1 MTFPFFIAKRYLFS
15 RSSQNAIN
23 IINMVALAV
32 VIVAS
37 AALFV
42 VLAGFSGLKTF
53 GLSFSNAFDPDLKVV
68 PAQGKLLR
76 ASATEFNSLEEVEGV
91 ASFTKIIQERVL
103 LNYKQKNAIVYL
115 KGVDAAYTQ
124 VIPIANSI
132 PYGQWLDTQSSQVIS
147 GYGVA
152 NRLGLGVLEYG
163 DRLEIIVPKPGKGS
177 ITNSQRPFE
186 SKLVVTSGVYAISEE
201 IDNNYILSDIDLARS
216 LLKLEPNEFSAI
228 EIKVLPEANLGEVSA
243 QIENIFKGPVLVKD
257 RQQQNE
263 AIYKMLNTENIAI
276 YLIFTL
282 VLIIALFNVVGS
294 IIMMI
299 LDKKKNARTLHSLGA
314 TVTEIR
320 KIFFQLGMLLTSIG
334 GLVGVSIGLL
344 LVVLQ
349 KNFGLAMITP
359 SLPYPV
365 EITLMNTFVVIVT
378 IFALGMIAA
387 KIASSRISKALLTH

>member
-228 EIKVLPEANLGEVSA
+228 EIKVLPEADLGEVSA
-243 QIENIFKGPVLVKD
+243 QIENIFKDPVLVKD